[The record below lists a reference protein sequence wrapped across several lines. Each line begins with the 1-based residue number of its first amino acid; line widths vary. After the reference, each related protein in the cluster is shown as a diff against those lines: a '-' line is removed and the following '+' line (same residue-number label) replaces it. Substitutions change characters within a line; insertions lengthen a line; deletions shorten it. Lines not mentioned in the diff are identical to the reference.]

1 MGQVRYVT
9 EFIIATLN
17 SYLNVLRA
25 TWVGQLI
32 LFAFVFAVLA
42 ATANRLRGGKEDK

>member
-1 MGQVRYVT
+1 MEQVRYVT
-9 EFIIATLN
+9 SFIIQTLN
-17 SYLNVLRA
+17 SYLAVLRA

-32 LFAFVFAVLA
+32 LFAFIFAVVA